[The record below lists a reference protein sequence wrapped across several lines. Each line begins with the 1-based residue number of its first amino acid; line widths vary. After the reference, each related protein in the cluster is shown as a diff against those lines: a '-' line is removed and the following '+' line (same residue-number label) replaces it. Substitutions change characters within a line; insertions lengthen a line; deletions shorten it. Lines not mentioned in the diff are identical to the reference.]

1 MLFLRDFAE
10 KVLLICLIIRLSIPV
25 ACPAMKLLAC
35 MMFKPTQDANFHDQD
50 LVTR

>member
-1 MLFLRDFAE
+1 MLLLHDFAE
-10 KVLLICLIIRLSIPV
+10 KVILICLIIRLSIPV
-25 ACPAMKLLAC
+25 ACPAFKLLAC